1 MKFNPISN
9 ELFSNDGHLIKKLHC
24 PFKVE
29 WETLIGNSENGNR
42 RCGICEREIID
53 TNHLND
59 GEILSIILDN
69 PNTCLKLNFNQDN
82 IAIIYKDV
90 LEKK

>member
-9 ELFSNDGHLIKKLHC
+9 DLFTNDGDFIKKLNC
-24 PFKVE
+24 PLKIE
-29 WETLIGNSENGNR
+29 WETLKGNFENSNR
-42 RCGICEREIID
+42 RCGICERDIID

-59 GEILSIILDN
+59 SEIISIILDN

>member
-1 MKFNPISN
+1 MKFNPITN
-9 ELFSNDGHLIKKLHC
+9 KLFCDDGGFIKKLHC

-29 WETLIGNSENGNR
+29 WESLIGNSENSNR
-42 RCGICEREIID
+42 RCGICERDIID

-59 GEILSIILDN
+59 TEIQSIILDN

-82 IAIIYKDV
+82 LQIVYKDV